1 MPWEE
6 VLDTV
11 KNSGLRG
18 RGGAGFPTWRKWLFC
33 RETPS
38 DERYLICNADEG
50 DPGAFM
56 NRSLIEGDPHALL
69 EGMLIAA
76 YTLGATKGFIYIR
89 AEYPLAI
96 VRLKG
101 AIAEIRALNLL
112 GENILGSDFSFD
124 IKIKEGAGAFVC
136 GEETALMASI
146 EGKTRHAAHPAALSG
161 RFRPVGQTDRHQQR
175 RNAGDAAQYPPQ
187 RRGMVQPVRYRD
199 VKRHQDLQP
208 GRQGAAHRSDR
219 SARWARR
226 LRQVIFDIGGGLV
239 KEFKGGPDRRTVGRL
254 PGKGIPGHPDRLRQP
269 GQGRIDHG
277 LGRADRH
284 R

>member
-1 MPWEE
+1 MLAPQVRIVLRNCGIIDPEDMDHYLARDGYKAIEKCLSMPWQD
-6 VLDTV
+6 VLEIV

-33 RETPS
+33 RETES

-76 YTLGATKGFIYIR
+76 YTIGATKGYIYIR

-96 VRLKG
+96 ERLKR
-101 AIAEIRALNLL
+101 AITEMRELRLL

-146 EGKTRHAAHPAALSG
+146 EGKRGMPRTRPPFPAVSG
-161 RFRPVGQTDRHQQR
+161 SVGQADRHQQR
-175 RNAGDAAQYPPQ
+175 GNPGHPAQYPAQ
-187 RRGMVQPVRYRD
+187 RRGMVCAVRHGD
-199 VKRHQDLQP
+199 LQGHQDLQP
-208 GRQGAAHRSDR
+208 GRQGQAHRTDR

-226 LRQVIFDIGGGLV
+226 C
-239 KEFKGGPDRRTVGRL
+239 GR
-254 PGKGIPGHPDRLRQP
+254 
-269 GQGRIDHG
+269 
-277 LGRADRH
+277 
-284 R
+284 